1 MNLTLGPSTYTN
13 GEDIPE
19 ELKFIIQESFS
30 ENFDTSSIAT
40 SDSVNQIEVS
50 YDTSE
55 DSDESQDNCTSVH
68 EPDLETECLPDE
80 TKLWIEKVP
89 KTLHSPYKITS
100 ENDLKMMEIE
110 KNSALMYHKLLRNR
124 MFRLNSIRSAVEIDQ
139 KIQEFSSQFCQGN
152 FLIKELIFYIHIT
165 LHVHLYILK

>member
-1 MNLTLGPSTYTN
+1 M
-13 GEDIPE
+13 
-19 ELKFIIQESFS
+19 
-30 ENFDTSSIAT
+30 
-40 SDSVNQIEVS
+40 
-50 YDTSE
+50 
-55 DSDESQDNCTSVH
+55 
-68 EPDLETECLPDE
+68 PDE

-152 FLIKELIFYIHIT
+152 FLIKELIFYIHII